1 LDFGKLGFGSGTSIF
16 PKELDQKPKTGM
28 GLGWILKNWGLEVEL
43 EFTGPKTGL
52 LVPLVLII
60 KKLGSQFWFGSS
72 SLK

>member
-1 LDFGKLGFGSGTSIF
+1 
-16 PKELDQKPKTGM
+16 M